1 MGPENIR
8 YLSLMSGKIVNAGLT
23 IRCLRSHLLSG
34 AFLCLA
40 VLVLLPFPGAGQAS
54 ARDRDTA
61 YKSDES
67 SAPWSVDVPVV
78 PSRQSRAATHD
89 SQLTAQE
96 AGRYRRI
103 FELQDSGDWNA
114 ADKLI
119 GEVTDM
125 RLIGHVEYQRLM
137 HPSYK
142 AGYHELRGWLERFAD
157 HPGADRVY
165 QLALR
170 RMARGERKPP
180 APRGQAASL
189 PAGQN
194 GAYASD
200 RGLQAAAPRRGLA
213 VEAPIQAAKVA
224 AEGPVL
230 PAGAVTVAASAA
242 VAAPPKPEPA
252 SPSAGGRSWSA
263 GIAAWRIGQNDK
275 AARHFQAFAQA
286 ESASPWD
293 RSAGAYWAARAHQR
307 ARRGDEAARWL
318 AEAARH
324 PRTFYGLIARQALGN
339 ISDAGL
345 REPILTRRHVR
356 VLAEHPAGRR
366 AIALVQAGRRESAE
380 QELRRIEARG
390 NRTLEQAL
398 VALADMAG
406 MPSLAM
412 RLGSLL
418 TDSDG
423 TAYDSALYPLPPWE
437 PRGGFTVDRAL
448 LFALMRQE
456 SRFEPDARSGAGA
469 RGLMQLM
476 PSTASYV
483 AGKLTPDIL
492 ELTRGKPDLYEP
504 EVNMTLGQHYVR
516 YLLEQKGIE
525 DNLILTVAAYNAG
538 PGNLQR
544 WRRRLSQVK
553 DPLLFIESLPV
564 RETRTFVEQ
573 VLTNYWIYSQR
584 LGQPLPSLEAI
595 AAGRWPVYMAGDGDA
610 PAPKTVQQVATDGK
624 D

>member
-1 MGPENIR
+1 ME
-8 YLSLMSGKIVNAGLT
+8 A
-23 IRCLRSHLLSG
+23 
-34 AFLCLA
+34 
-40 VLVLLPFPGAGQAS
+40 
-54 ARDRDTA
+54 
-61 YKSDES
+61 
-67 SAPWSVDVPVV
+67 PVV
-78 PSRQSRAATHD
+78 PSRQTRATAHD
-89 SQLTAQE
+89 SQLTVQE
-96 AGRYRRI
+96 AARYRRI
-103 FELQDSGDWNA
+103 FELQDAGDWDA
-114 ADKLI
+114 ADRLV
-119 GEVTDM
+119 GQVTDM

-142 AGYHELRGWLERFAD
+142 ATYHELRGWLERFAD
-157 HPGADRVY
+157 HAGADKVY

-180 APRGQAASL
+180 APRGVAASL

-200 RGLQAAAPRRGLA
+200 RGLQAAVPRRGEA
-213 VEAPIQAAKVA
+213 VQAPIQAAKA
-224 AEGPVL
+224 AGDGPVL

-252 SPSAGGRSWSA
+252 SPASGAGSWSA
-263 GIAAWRIGQNDK
+263 GIAAWRIGQDDK
-275 AARHFQAFAQA
+275 AARHFQAFAQSD
-286 ESASPWD
+286 SASPWD

-307 ARRGDEAARWL
+307 ARRADEAARWL
-318 AEAARH
+318 GEAAKH

-345 REPILTRRHVR
+345 RVPILTRRHVR

-390 NRTLEQAL
+390 NATLEEAL

-412 RLGSLL
+412 RLGSVL

-476 PSTASYV
+476 PNTASYV
-483 AGKLTPDIL
+483 ADKLTPDIL
-492 ELTRGKPDLYEP
+492 DSIQLNSPRGKPDLYEP
-504 EVNMTLGQHYVR
+504 EVNLTLGQHYVR
-516 YLLEQKGIE
+516 YLMDQKGIG

-544 WRRRLSQVK
+544 WRRRLSRIK

-584 LGQPLPSLEAI
+584 LGRPLPSLEAI
-595 AAGRWPVYMAGDGDA
+595 AGGRWPVYMAVDGEV
-610 PAPKTVQQVATDGK
+610 PTPKAVQQVASDGK